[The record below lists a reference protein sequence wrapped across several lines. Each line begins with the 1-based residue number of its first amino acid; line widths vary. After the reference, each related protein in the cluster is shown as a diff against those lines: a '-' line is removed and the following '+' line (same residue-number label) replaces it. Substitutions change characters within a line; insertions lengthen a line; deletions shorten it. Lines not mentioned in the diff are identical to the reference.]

1 MDSNKKVTSGFLWI
15 YLENTSAQI
24 VSFLVTIVLARLL
37 EPTHYGTIALL
48 TVFIALAQIFV
59 TSGISSA
66 LIQKKDA
73 DELDY
78 STMFWFNLTVSLVL
92 YFILFICAPSISNYY
107 NRPELVLVLRVLA
120 ISIPLSAFNC
130 IQQAYVSSHFI
141 FKKSFI
147 SNSGGVIISGFVGI
161 LMAYLGYG
169 H

>member
-66 LIQKKDA
+66 LIQKKM
-73 DELDY
+73 L
-78 STMFWFNLTVSLVL
+78 MNLIIVQCSGS
-92 YFILFICAPSISNYY
+92 IL
-107 NRPELVLVLRVLA
+107 
-120 ISIPLSAFNC
+120 
-130 IQQAYVSSHFI
+130 Q
-141 FKKSFI
+141 
-147 SNSGGVIISGFVGI
+147 
-161 LMAYLGYG
+161 YL
-169 H
+169 